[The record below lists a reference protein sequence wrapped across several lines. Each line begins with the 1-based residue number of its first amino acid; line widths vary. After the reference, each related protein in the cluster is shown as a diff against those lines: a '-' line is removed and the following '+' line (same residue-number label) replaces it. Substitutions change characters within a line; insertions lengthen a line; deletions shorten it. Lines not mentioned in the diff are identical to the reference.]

1 IESVGPVYP
10 SQSSQGLAPPKPQL
24 HGTLGRLPD
33 LSELPG
39 VIKRADEMVEP
50 TGVGGKLAEYLLA
63 DTWIVDTLETAIELS
78 QGRGRGCR
86 FVTLQGEVLEPDG
99 TLYAGTERVEDAVVS
114 RKTELR
120 RLKRDL
126 EQLDRAIQQEEDRLA
141 ALDDSLRQ
149 FKQSLEEA
157 ESHKSRCQDEYDRLR
172 RDMERAQEEQ
182 QQLQAEQETIES
194 RLAELN
200 QQETHLLA
208 QQEQKQMELATAEE
222 DERRLQER
230 IAEQQRE
237 LAKLEHRE
245 QAWQNACAEEKLK
258 LAKEEERLAGLR
270 ESFRRHQSDSND
282 WHEQSEEA
290 ARRWR
295 AGCDKIRKI
304 DLHVLNT
311 AAAMAEL
318 YLEKERLSEQ
328 VQRFAGQKAAL
339 RQRRSQLLA
348 VENQLR
354 EQRRHFGEELHA
366 AEIQARDLRHQ
377 IQSTRS
383 RIEEEYQIAFEE
395 VLESGAS
402 ALEDYLAERR
412 NRKSGA
418 GSKSTQASP
427 QQSGGPNSESEFPP
441 PAEDHDGRTGNA
453 TEETGFFAPPD
464 SVAHGT
470 DSHDGDAA
478 PAADGTPPEA
488 EQDPGR
494 QDTEQAAADTT
505 DSQPPISEAP
515 VPQVTFEDVREELER
530 RLARLRRKLK
540 MMGSVNTESLHE
552 LEELEERYQ
561 RLNQQLEDL
570 VEAKATLEE
579 IVRRINAESRKMFLE
594 TFESIR
600 KHFQELYR
608 KLFAGGEG
616 DIILEDPNDVLECG
630 IDIVARPPG
639 KELRSISL
647 LSGGEKTLT
656 AIALLLA
663 IFKSRPSPFCVLDE
677 VDAALD
683 ESNVDRY
690 AAILKEFKH
699 KTQFLIV
706 THNKRTM
713 VVADTM
719 YGITMQQ
726 SGVSKK
732 MSVRFEDVG
741 EDGEILVNS
750 NSTAR
755 TGSGTDSTAA

>member
-1 IESVGPVYP
+1 
-10 SQSSQGLAPPKPQL
+10 
-24 HGTLGRLPD
+24 
-33 LSELPG
+33 
-39 VIKRADEMVEP
+39 
-50 TGVGGKLAEYLLA
+50 LLA
-63 DTWIVDTLETAIELS
+63 
-78 QGRGRGCR
+78 
-86 FVTLQGEVLEPDG
+86 
-99 TLYAGTERVEDAVVS
+99 
-114 RKTELR
+114 K
-120 RLKRDL
+120 
-126 EQLDRAIQQEEDRLA
+126 QQ
-141 ALDDSLRQ
+141 
-149 FKQSLEEA
+149 
-157 ESHKSRCQDEYDRLR
+157 
-172 RDMERAQEEQ
+172 
-182 QQLQAEQETIES
+182 
-194 RLAELN
+194 
-200 QQETHLLA
+200 
-208 QQEQKQMELATAEE
+208 QKQMELAAAEE
-222 DERRLQER
+222 DERRLQDR
-230 IAEQQRE
+230 IAEQHRE

-245 QAWQNACAEEKLK
+245 QTMQDAWAEEKLK
-258 LAKEEERLAGLR
+258 LAKEEERLHRLR
-270 ESFRRHQSDSND
+270 ESFQRHQSDAND

-295 AGCDKIRKI
+295 TGCDKVRKI

-311 AAAMAEL
+311 AAAMADL

-328 VQRFAGQKAAL
+328 TQRVAGQKAAL

-348 VENQLR
+348 ADNQLR
-354 EQRRHFGEELHA
+354 GQRRRFEDELHA
-366 AEIQARDLRHQ
+366 AKIEARDLRHQ
-377 IQSTRS
+377 IHSTRT
-383 RIEEEYQIAFEE
+383 RIEEEYQVSFEE
-395 VLESGAS
+395 ILESGAS
-402 ALEDYLAERR
+402 ALGDYLAEHAER
-412 NRKSGA
+412 NSALVGTPSHASERQSAESGSRTAFQGGAA
-418 GSKSTQASP
+418 GHDGERTGHTAEEEEASASDDSAARGASS
-427 QQSGGPNSESEFPP
+427 QSGDAVLAASSTSPD
-441 PAEDHDGRTGNA
+441 AE
-453 TEETGFFAPPD
+453 
-464 SVAHGT
+464 
-470 DSHDGDAA
+470 
-478 PAADGTPPEA
+478 PAAG
-488 EQDPGR
+488 QNGR
-494 QDTEQAAADTT
+494 DQAACRII
-505 DSQPPISEAP
+505 DSRPPISAAP
-515 VPQVTFEDVREELER
+515 PQITFEEVREELER

-552 LEELEERYQ
+552 LDELEQRYQ

-579 IVRRINAESRKMFLE
+579 IVRRINAESRKMFLD

-616 DIILEDPNDVLECG
+616 DIILEDPSDVLECG

-690 AAILKEFKH
+690 AAILKEFKD

-741 EDGEILVNS
+741 EDGEILVNPD
-750 NSTAR
+750 STVR
-755 TGSGTDSTAA
+755 TGSGSDSTAA